1 MADDVA
7 TVVLRVQAGQ
17 APAFIELVQRLNAEL
32 RVWIATYA
40 LDALM
45 IDDVALAVWCAVR
58 RAPAA
63 CPAAPMPWILAFA
76 ERELGQ
82 RLTALEGDPL
92 CRALMQA
99 AAAELRAAGQPSTT
113 AAQHV
118 QRRLAMMPPM
128 ARRLLTRH

>member
-1 MADDVA
+1 MVDDIA

-40 LDALM
+40 LDLLM

-58 RAPAA
+58 RAPAS

-76 ERELGQ
+76 ERELAQ
-82 RLTALEGDPL
+82 RLTALRTIP
-92 CRALMQA
+92 C
-99 AAAELRAAGQPSTT
+99 
-113 AAQHV
+113 
-118 QRRLAMMPPM
+118 
-128 ARRLLTRH
+128 ARC